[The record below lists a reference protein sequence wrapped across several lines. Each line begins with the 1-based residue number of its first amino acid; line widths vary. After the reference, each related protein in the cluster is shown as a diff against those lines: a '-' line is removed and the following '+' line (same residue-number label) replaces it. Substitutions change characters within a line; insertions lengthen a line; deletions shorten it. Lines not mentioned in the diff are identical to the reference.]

1 MKGFAKALSEVRG
14 TINKLFIF
22 ETILNGFLV
31 FLILLFI
38 LSFFAIPF
46 YYPLSI
52 ALLYWGV
59 ITFRR
64 LRVNKIRLVEKT
76 YSNLDEKLR
85 TAAEY
90 AESNNTVIE
99 ELQHEVIADLSKVE
113 EAAFISE
120 KRIYLK
126 AVLIVALCFA
136 VLFVSPLNL
145 ITPSVPYSADPTD
158 EAPEP
163 EEIGTGEGSSRI
175 KFSLGNEDAG
185 LIKAGDDIFG
195 EAAVAQLGNEELK
208 IRIKPAGSE
217 LSIRELQEAEPIDFP
232 ENYPEDFTPSAVSA
246 ESYQEDIPEDELE
259 LVKNYFNQLAE
270 S

>member
-31 FLILLFI
+31 FLVLLFI
-38 LSFFAIPF
+38 LSFFAVPY

-85 TAAEY
+85 TAAEF
-90 AESNNTVIE
+90 AESNNQVIQ

-145 ITPSVPYSADPTD
+145 ITPSVPYTTST
-158 EAPEP
+158 EETPEP
-163 EEIGTGEGSSRI
+163 EATQAGEGSSRI

-208 IRIKPAGSE
+208 VRIQPAGSE
-217 LSIRELQEAEPIDFP
+217 LSISELQEAEPIDFP
-232 ENYPEDFTPSAVSA
+232 ESYPEDFTPSAVSA